1 MRQAAPV
8 LEALNCMMKHL
19 AFAILTF
26 LSVGSYAEEKLFIG
40 KYTEG
45 FEWSYFIE
53 CGSSEK
59 LWVEYSPSVLELKLA
74 LDKDGVRF
82 SYHLGD
88 QNPMVLVKLKGN
100 LSKEGKWGH
109 MGQYKH
115 QLNVTQYVSH
125 GSVVDAECAI

>member
-1 MRQAAPV
+1 
-8 LEALNCMMKHL
+8 MMKHL
-19 AFAILTF
+19 AFTILAF
-26 LSVGSYAEEKLFIG
+26 LSVGSFAEEKLLIG

-59 LWVEYSPSVLELKLA
+59 LWVEFSPAVLDLKKA
-74 LDKDGVRF
+74 LEKDGIRF

-88 QNPMVLVKLKGN
+88 KSPMVLVKLKGN

-115 QLNVTQYVSH
+115 QLNIIQYVSH
-125 GSVVDAECAI
+125 GSVVEAECTI